1 MPDEI
6 LIFFKRTQIIM
17 ADKYT
22 EDSKLEEV
30 LKTPETSAVI
40 AKFELPCLH
49 CAMAAYEAKVLT
61 LGQIAKTYGIDLDG
75 MLKELNELG

>member
-1 MPDEI
+1 
-6 LIFFKRTQIIM
+6 M

-40 AKFELPCLH
+40 AKYELPCLH
-49 CAMAAYEAKVLT
+49 CAMAAYEANILT
-61 LGQIAKTYGIDLDG
+61 LGQIAKTYGIDLDA

>member
-1 MPDEI
+1 
-6 LIFFKRTQIIM
+6 M

>member
-1 MPDEI
+1 
-6 LIFFKRTQIIM
+6 M

-30 LKTPETSAVI
+30 LKTPETSAII

-49 CAMAAYEAKVLT
+49 CAMAAYEAKILT

>member
-1 MPDEI
+1 M
-6 LIFFKRTQIIM
+6 T
-17 ADKYT
+17 DKYT

-40 AKFELPCLH
+40 AKYQLPCLH
-49 CAMAAYEAKVLT
+49 CAMAAYEAKILT
-61 LGQIAKTYGIDLDG
+61 LGQIAKSYGIDLDG